1 MQMFQAADAYNFDAA
16 NELLSTWKDR
26 AMINKTQEVN
36 EQAEADRK
44 AALKAGAS
52 ESRSGVSSGGGK
64 IFKRA
69 DLINLK
75 MRDPQRY
82 ESMQDEIFKAY
93 SEGRVK

>member
-1 MQMFQAADAYNFDAA
+1 M
-16 NELLSTWKDR
+16 
-26 AMINKTQEVN
+26 
-36 EQAEADRK
+36 
-44 AALKAGAS
+44 AGAS